1 MLQCTHPGCQVTCSS
16 YPSLQRHQDAHKW
29 RGRYAPVKCEACQS
43 SLSNEFSVQRHI
55 NRSQV
60 TSRCRRMRVYSIMN
74 SETEI
79 DVTVRFYPRR
89 PHGKKTVRVN
99 LEHMKHLYW
108 NASSTDADAN

>member
-1 MLQCTHPGCQVTCSS
+1 
-16 YPSLQRHQDAHKW
+16 
-29 RGRYAPVKCEACQS
+29 
-43 SLSNEFSVQRHI
+43 FSVQRHI

-89 PHGKKTVRVN
+89 PHGKKTMRVN

-108 NASSTDADAN
+108 NASSTDANAN